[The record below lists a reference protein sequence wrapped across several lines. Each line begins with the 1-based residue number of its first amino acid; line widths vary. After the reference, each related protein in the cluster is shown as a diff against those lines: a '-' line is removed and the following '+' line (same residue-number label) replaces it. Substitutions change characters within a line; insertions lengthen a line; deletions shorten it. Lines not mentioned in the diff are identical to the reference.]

1 MGTTI
6 EIQGKKYPLK
16 YGYGAFRLLGE
27 TWECPSV
34 QKVAKKFQEIF
45 PAAGIEDVSFE
56 QANALGELALAGI
69 QNALPRARWQ
79 DLPELDDVVNELLFQ
94 DSTKINLV
102 MTAFTESFP
111 KSGNAEPRS
120 PARKAATK
128 KK

>member
-1 MGTTI
+1 MGTSI

-27 TWECPSV
+27 AWECPSV

-45 PAAGIEDVSFE
+45 PESGIDDVSFE
-56 QANALGELALAGI
+56 QANALGELTMVGIENAGI
-69 QNALPRARWQ
+69 KYA
-79 DLPELDDVVNELLFQ
+79 DLPAIDDVVNELLFM
-94 DSTKINLV
+94 DTTKINV
-102 MTAFTESFP
+102 IMTAFTESFP

-120 PARKAATK
+120 KARKAATK